1 MPSIQTA
8 ENTLKP
14 RQLLPLYLE
23 NRRQRFKAEINR
35 LTGGGMLRLLEKHRD
50 ATDLAF
56 LLTYLYA
63 YHWLRQHVAADYR
76 GVFLSA
82 FKGSP
87 RAFLMEMLETVPSG
101 EAFVRAYID
110 HWLLSS
116 GPGPAQREQLLRLLK
131 ARNHQG

>member
-56 LLTYLYA
+56 LLT
-63 YHWLRQHVAADYR
+63 
-76 GVFLSA
+76 
-82 FKGSP
+82 
-87 RAFLMEMLETVPSG
+87 
-101 EAFVRAYID
+101 
-110 HWLLSS
+110 
-116 GPGPAQREQLLRLLK
+116 
-131 ARNHQG
+131 